1 MNITTSLR
9 RCAVVVGASAGAV
22 ALAGSAAVG
31 LGADPILGT
40 SQGDDLKGTAR
51 ADEIYAFGGRDW
63 VVGRAGADEIHG
75 NKGQDFLSGG
85 QGRDALIGGPDRDW
99 LAPAAGPDHVFGG
112 RGNDVV
118 YLTKDPRVDRVD
130 CGGGRD
136 KVWGVTK
143 RDEVANNCE
152 RVTSD
157 MPSCRIAPVGGERFA
172 TKAARC

>member
-1 MNITTSLR
+1 M
-9 RCAVVVGASAGAV
+9 
-22 ALAGSAAVG
+22 
-31 LGADPILGT
+31 
-40 SQGDDLKGTAR
+40 
-51 ADEIYAFGGRDW
+51 
-63 VVGRAGADEIHG
+63 
-75 NKGQDFLSGG
+75 
-85 QGRDALIGGPDRDW
+85 IGGPDRDW
-99 LAPAAGPDHVFGG
+99 LVPAAGPDHVFGG

-143 RDEVANNCE
+143 RDAIANNCE

-157 MPSCRIAPVGGERFA
+157 LPSCRIAPAGGERFT